1 MTHLNNVQ
9 VIATNRGSLGVGL
22 NGDTPRAEDSSEA
35 PPSETAQ
42 LADRISAELEL
53 LARNVD
59 ILERLANHPPMGI
72 IRLSEALH
80 LPIHK
85 VRYSLHL
92 LEREGVIQ
100 PSADGAVVTDKAR
113 EFWTSL
119 EQSLD
124 RMSNLIQHLKD
135 RANETR
141 SRSAGRKGY

>member
-1 MTHLNNVQ
+1 VERIPPT
-9 VIATNRGSLGVGL
+9 R
-22 NGDTPRAEDSSEA
+22 TPGRDEDGA
-35 PPSETAQ
+35 LAGGADGTQ
-42 LADRISAELEL
+42 LVDRISSELDL

-59 ILERLANHPPMGI
+59 VLEQLAGKPPMGI

-113 EFWTSL
+113 EFWATL
-119 EQSLD
+119 DQSLD
-124 RMSNLIQHLKD
+124 RMNGLIQHLKE
-135 RANETR
+135 RAAEYKGRN
-141 SRSAGRKGY
+141 AGRKGY